1 MRDPFQEVNL
11 MDLEEKFI
19 HKEIIIKVDLLIS
32 FYKGEFEYGKI
43 SNQGLVV
50 IGKEKNDTKE

>member
-1 MRDPFQEVNL
+1 